1 MWDTQLSI
9 GDVNEAKTIGEK
21 ISKCR
26 FLNWEV
32 KFTTVLSWKCH
43 HFFFF
48 FECLVFSAKP
58 KYIILYVRHA
68 YYVNMSMFF
77 LNSLRNYM
85 FLWPN

>member
-48 FECLVFSAKP
+48 KFYIRKIIFRSISLVE
-58 KYIILYVRHA
+58 A
-68 YYVNMSMFF
+68 YFRLEIHVF
-77 LNSLRNYM
+77 LL
-85 FLWPN
+85 